1 MEFEERELER
11 STFIRRALV
20 LIGFFLILI
29 FVFLARTFS
38 LQISQFS
45 QFDEASISN
54 RTYKVP
60 VQPLRGKILD
70 RNGISLMRNI
80 ATYDLITL
88 PNNIKDIDEFLDSV
102 GDLIELS
109 SQEKT
114 EFKEKFESKAFFNK
128 ELVLKRDLSQHEI
141 SKFEV
146 RQFRFPSSF
155 VEKRYQRF
163 SDQNTAFAH
172 VLGHTGNLI
181 DEYALTETGFT
192 SQSWSD
198 GIFSYSSGL
207 IEGKSGLEKTY
218 DKTLKGKFGFKVYE
232 VDARGRLLNEIN
244 FQPPING
251 SDLYTTLDYY
261 AQLEAERLMNQR
273 RGAVVAVDLLD
284 GGIVTLYSS
293 PSYSINRLSNGISN
307 NEYNQLENDD
317 NKPFFNRAVSGRYP
331 PASTIKPAMAM
342 FGISQDIVD
351 WPTLI
356 NDPGYFV
363 LPEDGRIYRGWK
375 EDGHGN
381 INLQEAIT
389 KSSNTYFFNVAYM
402 SDINKLGQ
410 HLRLLGFGR
419 KVCIDCFE
427 EVQGLVPGPQ
437 WKLNNFLSGW
447 SKGDTVNL
455 GVGQGYAITT
465 PLQLANYAS
474 IVANE
479 GSEVKMHLNRDLG
492 KQDIIAE
499 SIFNN
504 FKSLDW
510 ELLHGAMEGVIESNQ
525 GTARRLKDMKT
536 FRVAAKTGT
545 GELLGLETREE
556 YEIVR
561 KDERLRDHAVI
572 IAFGPMPNPRYAISV
587 IVENGESGGAVA
599 GPIAIGV
606 LKTLIKQ
613 SE

>member
-1 MEFEERELER
+1 
-11 STFIRRALV
+11 
-20 LIGFFLILI
+20 
-29 FVFLARTFS
+29 
-38 LQISQFS
+38 
-45 QFDEASISN
+45 
-54 RTYKVP
+54 
-60 VQPLRGKILD
+60 
-70 RNGISLMRNI
+70 
-80 ATYDLITL
+80 
-88 PNNIKDIDEFLDSV
+88 
-102 GDLIELS
+102 
-109 SQEKT
+109 
-114 EFKEKFESKAFFNK
+114 
-128 ELVLKRDLSQHEI
+128 
-141 SKFEV
+141 
-146 RQFRFPSSF
+146 
-155 VEKRYQRF
+155 
-163 SDQNTAFAH
+163 
-172 VLGHTGNLI
+172 
-181 DEYALTETGFT
+181 
-192 SQSWSD
+192 
-198 GIFSYSSGL
+198 
-207 IEGKSGLEKTY
+207 
-218 DKTLKGKFGFKVYE
+218 
-232 VDARGRLLNEIN
+232 
-244 FQPPING
+244 
-251 SDLYTTLDYY
+251 
-261 AQLEAERLMNQR
+261 
-273 RGAVVAVDLLD
+273 
-284 GGIVTLYSS
+284 
-293 PSYSINRLSNGISN
+293 
-307 NEYNQLENDD
+307 
-317 NKPFFNRAVSGRYP
+317 
-331 PASTIKPAMAM
+331 
-342 FGISQDIVD
+342 
-351 WPTLI
+351 
-356 NDPGYFV
+356 
-363 LPEDGRIYRGWK
+363 
-375 EDGHGN
+375 
-381 INLQEAIT
+381 
-389 KSSNTYFFNVAYM
+389 M

-606 LKTLIKQ
+606 LKTLIK
-613 SE
+613 